1 MSQKHSNK
9 LLFNSE
15 SALNPQMILLSQE
28 TFQALSIDK
37 GSLFF
42 ETNLKGNTGRTI
54 ETFLMKWQKV
64 IADPKMLCYV
74 ECYRIPELETPFQN
88 VPHHLQN

>member
-1 MSQKHSNK
+1 
-9 LLFNSE
+9 
-15 SALNPQMILLSQE
+15 MILLSQE

-54 ETFLMKWQKV
+54 ETFLMK
-64 IADPKMLCYV
+64 
-74 ECYRIPELETPFQN
+74 
-88 VPHHLQN
+88 